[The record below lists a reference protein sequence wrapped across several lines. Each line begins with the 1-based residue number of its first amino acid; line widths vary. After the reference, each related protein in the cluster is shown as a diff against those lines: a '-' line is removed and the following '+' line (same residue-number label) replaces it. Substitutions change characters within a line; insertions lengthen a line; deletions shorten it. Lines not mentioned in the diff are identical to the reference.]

1 MINEFNFDDR
11 KSIDL
16 PLGFSMFCDLDGT
29 LVDTDYANYLSYRR
43 ALIEVTSGM
52 YDVDFRNERLNRES
66 LKRRLP
72 SLTDAQ
78 LELITSLKSWYFKG
92 FLSETR
98 LNTELAELIT
108 SYHGKNQMVLVTY
121 CREMRAME
129 VLRHHELLECFTR
142 IICREA
148 LLLGGSSNKYEHA
161 ITLMGV
167 SREAILIFEDENIGI
182 EQAIIAGVP
191 SGNIYKVFSRVE

>member
-1 MINEFNFDDR
+1 
-11 KSIDL
+11 
-16 PLGFSMFCDLDGT
+16 
-29 LVDTDYANYLSYRR
+29 
-43 ALIEVTSGM
+43 
-52 YDVDFRNERLNRES
+52 
-66 LKRRLP
+66 
-72 SLTDAQ
+72 
-78 LELITSLKSWYFKG
+78 
-92 FLSETR
+92 
-98 LNTELAELIT
+98 
-108 SYHGKNQMVLVTY
+108 
-121 CREMRAME
+121 ME